1 MTVDGPKKEPSVP
14 GNWDHPAQRFPDVPY
29 IPKSAEHPLG
39 PATPGYKL
47 DTGKLR
53 YDLLPPDIVEA
64 ITWVLTWA
72 TERTS
77 PPPYPDRNW
86 EKGMS
91 WMRVFAALMR
101 HLWAWRRGDN
111 SDPESGRSHLWHAAC
126 CITFLVT
133 YERTH
138 PELDDRAASTLDG

>member
-1 MTVDGPKKEPSVP
+1 V
-14 GNWDHPAQRFPDVPY
+14 RFPDIPY
-29 IPKSAEHPLG
+29 IPEKTTGAAPI
-39 PATPGYKL
+39 PQTIIYPTPGYKL
-47 DTGKLR
+47 DSGKLR
-53 YDLLPPDIVEA
+53 YDLLPPDIIEA

-72 TERTS
+72 TERAT

-101 HLWAWRRGDN
+101 HLWAWRRGEDK
-111 SDPESGRSHLWHAAC
+111 DAESGKSHLWHAAC
-126 CITFLVT
+126 CLTFLVT

-138 PELDDRAASTLDG
+138 PELDDRLPAAKYADPIRVNPCRT